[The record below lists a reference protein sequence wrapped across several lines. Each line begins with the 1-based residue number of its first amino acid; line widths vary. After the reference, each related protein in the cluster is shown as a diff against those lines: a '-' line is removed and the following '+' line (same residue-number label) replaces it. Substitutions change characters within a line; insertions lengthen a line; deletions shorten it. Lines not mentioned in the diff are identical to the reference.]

1 MAKKPTFVLN
11 GAEFLAAVHNFTEKE
26 CSHLIKSLCENAVF
40 EKVSRVLSDKVQQKF
55 LYLQE
60 GIDANNV
67 KYAEICEKR
76 KANGFKG
83 GRPKKA
89 KDNQPVSNNTEKT
102 PNKKPDKEEEKGK
115 EEESVFIKN
124 NKNKGAETVD
134 NFGFVGAPSVE
145 DVADYAQS
153 SGYTIDP
160 IAFVNWHA
168 ERGWRHGKKYMAVDW
183 QKAVRKWYCKEN
195 GLSMD
200 EMESMSDIC
209 SGILSKVKVV
219 QDDDN

>member
-1 MAKKPTFVLN
+1 MDRKTSFIIYPAD
-11 GAEFLAAVHNFTEKE
+11 FLAAVHNFKKSQVYE
-26 CSHLIKSLCENAVF
+26 LIIALCQFNLYG
-40 EKVSRVLSDKVQQKF
+40 KLDKKLSDVVQEKFDTLQKI
-55 LYLQE
+55 
-60 GIDANNV
+60 IDTNNA

-76 KANGFKG
+76 KAIGSKG
-83 GRPKKA
+83 GSKPKANVKQKSTA
-89 KDNQPVSNNTEKT
+89 KQTSPRTEDEE
-102 PNKKPDKEEEKGK
+102 DKEQDND
-115 EEESVFIKN
+115 SVFIKN
-124 NKNKGAETVD
+124 NKNKGAENVD
-134 NFGFVGAPSVE
+134 NSGFVGAPSVE

-209 SGILSKVKVV
+209 SGILSKIKGTSH
-219 QDDDN
+219 DNN